1 MKSLWGIFCLQMLCE
16 SRVLGEFTNFI
27 KILEILQQGICVLGQ
42 NLNEISIN
50 VVLSNLSGSRLVRTL
65 TDRPVRVHSTI
76 MCTKDPTI
84 YNIIC
89 WFAVSLVCWDKWLV
103 DQASDVPSI
112 FFFMISCK
120 ILCKN
125 GFNVFLNEF
134 TEIKTKTLGRRV
146 IRSSDLANQHI
157 IL

>member
-1 MKSLWGIFCLQMLCE
+1 MKSLWGIFCLQMMCE
-16 SRVLGEFTNFI
+16 SRVLGEFTNFN

-89 WFAVSLVCWDKWLV
+89 WFAVSLVCLDKWLV

-112 FFFMISCK
+112 IIFHNFLQNSLQKIVPVYFFYFFINLLK
-120 ILCKN
+120 QK
-125 GFNVFLNEF
+125 
-134 TEIKTKTLGRRV
+134 
-146 IRSSDLANQHI
+146 
-157 IL
+157 

>member
-112 FFFMISCK
+112 IFLNKILKQSLQKPFQFFFYTLYRLK
-120 ILCKN
+120 AL
-125 GFNVFLNEF
+125 
-134 TEIKTKTLGRRV
+134 KTLYFHF
-146 IRSSDLANQHI
+146 NNFMKK
-157 IL
+157 